1 MQPVEIWAAI
11 YPAAAREK
19 KIEGEVVA
27 AILVSETGDVES
39 TKVLKGDPILAAAAD
54 ESMEK
59 WKFRP
64 VLKDGK
70 PVAVIA
76 RASFNFIGTPKQ
88 GKVLPK
94 IDMPAEFPQR
104 VKVTEDVGN
113 GLVLKHANP
122 EYPPM
127 ARQGKITGTVLLDV
141 IISKEGKVTDVT
153 LISGHPML
161 APAAIDAV
169 RKWQYRPYLV
179 MGRPVEMDTQ
189 VKVNFSIYQ

>member
-1 MQPVEIWAAI
+1 MQIWAAI

-19 KIEGEVVA
+19 NIEGEVIA

-39 TKVLKGDPILAAAAD
+39 TKVLKGNPILAAAAD
-54 ESMEK
+54 EAMEK

-64 VLKDGK
+64 LLKDGK

-76 RASFNFIGTPKQ
+76 RATFSFSGNQ
-88 GKVLPK
+88 EKVIPN

-113 GLVLKHANP
+113 GFVLKHVNP

-127 ARQGKITGTVLLDV
+127 ARQGKIMGTVLLDV

-153 LISGHPML
+153 LTSGHPML

-169 RKWQYRPYLV
+169 RQWQYRPYLV